1 MTGGSSL
8 QRAARGS
15 VLNLVGSLA
24 SAISTFVLT
33 IVVTRLS
40 SQAEAGIFFSATSLF
55 LLATSLGQ
63 LGTNTG
69 LVYFLSGSRA
79 RGELRHAKTYMRT
92 ASRPVM
98 VVAIAICL
106 LILIVADPLGA
117 LLSPG
122 HEKEFASYLR
132 VMAFFVP
139 CAAAANLAMSASRG
153 MGTMRVTAVLDQI
166 TKPLLQLVLVGLV
179 LTVIGPGAVSW
190 AWSAAYLPIA
200 VVAWWWWTKLRDRS
214 APQADDPTFRP
225 GRTFWHF
232 SAPRALAG
240 VTQTAMQRF
249 DIILVGALAG
259 LPAAAIYGATTRF
272 LSLGQMVARAIS
284 LSVQPLLGEA
294 LARTDYKDS
303 GALYQA
309 ATSWLILVTWPI
321 YLILIVFG
329 QPILGIFG
337 AGYNVGH
344 SALLVLCC
352 AMLLS
357 TACGM
362 VDMVLVMAGKSF
374 WNLANVLIAFGINLS
389 VDIALIPSQGALG
402 AAIGWGAAIA
412 VGNLLPMAQVGYWFR
427 LHPWGMGALLA
438 MGTSVLAFLLTPLAI
453 KATGVEGTD
462 LLVSSLC
469 SATVVYVIGLTLFR
483 KQLQLSI
490 LIRALQSRKGRKISA
505 ASSVK

>member
-1 MTGGSSL
+1 MTSGSSL
-8 QRAARGS
+8 NRAARGS
-15 VLNLVGSLA
+15 ALNLVGSGA
-24 SAISTFVLT
+24 SAISTFILT

-79 RGELRHAKTYMRT
+79 RGELHYAKTYMRT
-92 ASRPVM
+92 ASRPVI

-106 LILIVADPLGA
+106 LILLVAEPLGA

-122 HEKEFASYLR
+122 HETEFASYLR

-139 CAAAANLAMSASRG
+139 CAAVTNLATSASRG

-166 TKPLLQLVLVGLV
+166 TKPLLQLVLVGVV

-200 VVAWWWWTKLRDRS
+200 IVAWWWWTKLRNRS
-214 APQADDPTFRP
+214 ALQTDDPSFRP
-225 GRTFWHF
+225 GRAFWRF

-240 VTQTAMQRF
+240 VTQMAMQRF

-259 LPAAAIYGATTRF
+259 LPAAAVYGAATRF
-272 LSLGQMVARAIS
+272 LSLGQMVSRAIS
-284 LSVQPLLGEA
+284 LSIQPLLGES
-294 LARTDYKDS
+294 LARTDLKDS

-309 ATSWLILVTWPI
+309 ATSWLILATWPI
-321 YLILIVFG
+321 YLILIIFG
-329 QPILGIFG
+329 QPILSLFG
-337 AGYNVGH
+337 TGYNVGH

-352 AMLLS
+352 AMLLA

-362 VDMVLVMAGKSF
+362 VDMVLVMAGKSV
-374 WNLANVLIAFGINLS
+374 WNLTNVLIAFAVNLT
-389 VDIALIPSQGALG
+389 VDIILIPSHGALG
-402 AAIGWGAAIA
+402 AAIGWAAAIA
-412 VGNLLPMAQVGYWFR
+412 VGNLLPMAQVAYWFR
-427 LHPWGMGALLA
+427 LHPWGHGSLLA
-438 MGTSVLAFLLTPLAI
+438 IGTTTLAFLLIPLVI
-453 KATGVEGTD
+453 KTAGLDGTGFLAG
-462 LLVSSLC
+462 SLG
-469 SATVVYVIGLTLFR
+469 AGVVVYTIGLATFR
-483 KQLQLSI
+483 KQFQLGV
-490 LIRALQSRKGRKISA
+490 LVRALQSRKKRRTA
-505 ASSVK
+505 ATVN